1 MPALTV
7 EEVHDEQQG
16 NGAQPVIQEPD
27 DEGICS
33 RVKLMIY

>member
-27 DEGICS
+27 EGIGS
-33 RVKLMIY
+33 RVKLI